1 MPPLC
6 SACEQARARRTQWQ
20 RIDKIQIY
28 VDIFTARKWWI
39 YILWR
44 VQHDLM
50 SFFCSFHSLYLEGNE
65 SLVIRVLYNVWL
77 DYLFVVFALLPA
89 KYWVI
94 SIHRRWNCSWKRFC
108 STESKWMDGPLTTA
122 EAVTKMTS
130 NCSIEIHNAEQSHCG
145 NFEKLL

>member
-1 MPPLC
+1 MLGMRTSKGHKDTMTANRQNSNLC
-6 SACEQARARRTQWQ
+6 WHFYSKKVVNLYSLKGTTWFNA
-20 RIDKIQIY
+20 
-28 VDIFTARKWWI
+28 IF
-39 YILWR
+39 LF
-44 VQHDLM
+44 L
-50 SFFCSFHSLYLEGNE
+50 SFFIFGREWKFCNSRLS
-65 SLVIRVLYNVWL
+65 NVWL
-77 DYLFVVFALLPA
+77 NYLSVVFALLPA